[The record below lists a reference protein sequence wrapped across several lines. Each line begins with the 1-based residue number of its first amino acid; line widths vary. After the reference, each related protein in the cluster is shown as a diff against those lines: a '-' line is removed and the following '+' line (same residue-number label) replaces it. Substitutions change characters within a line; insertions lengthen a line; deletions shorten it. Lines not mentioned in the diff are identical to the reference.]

1 MQWQGRPQK
10 RELSTQQCGHAY
22 SSYKNA
28 GRVLFQI
35 RSSPAFAG
43 ATASFELAQKASQGF
58 LEILE
63 LAGRVAASLF
73 SLSQTKKVSLTLLLV
88 VLSVLLTQVSG

>member
-1 MQWQGRPQK
+1 MP
-10 RELSTQQCGHAY
+10 TPAI
-22 SSYKNA
+22 KNA
-28 GRVLFQI
+28 GHVLFQI
-35 RSSPAFAG
+35 RSSPAFA
-43 ATASFELAQKASQGF
+43 SFERAQKASQGF

-88 VLSVLLTQVSG
+88 VPSVLLMKVSG